1 MNNTFTDHPEIAGFL
16 KNQIIPDKPYVL
28 LYFMS
33 EKSPASSVVQKK
45 AEMLSAVKIQKE
57 PLLSL

>member
-1 MNNTFTDHPEIAGFL
+1 MNNTFTDHPEIAGL
-16 KNQIIPDKPYVL
+16 QIIPDKPYVL

-45 AEMLSAVKIQKE
+45 AEMLSAVNILKE